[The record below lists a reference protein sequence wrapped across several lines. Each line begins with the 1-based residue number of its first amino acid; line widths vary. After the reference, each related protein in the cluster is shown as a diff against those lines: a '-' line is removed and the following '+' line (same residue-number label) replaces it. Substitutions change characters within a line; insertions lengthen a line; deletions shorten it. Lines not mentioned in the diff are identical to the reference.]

1 MQEWQTYPKRNA
13 KNFPVKGGSPCRNDD
28 YSINKTIAE
37 YKCYSGWVS
46 MAGMVGPHKKEW
58 WVHMLRNLQSR
69 LFQKPGNFDW
79 YLHPT
84 MYFVRVLY
92 QILNEL
98 AYPRSPTCPHKA
110 PLAHYNNL
118 THHITGLPNALVR
131 VCAYSTGWHYAC
143 GWQN

>member
-58 WVHMLRNLQSR
+58 WVHMLRNLQ
-69 LFQKPGNFDW
+69 
-79 YLHPT
+79 
-84 MYFVRVLY
+84 
-92 QILNEL
+92 I
-98 AYPRSPTCPHKA
+98 
-110 PLAHYNNL
+110 
-118 THHITGLPNALVR
+118 GL
-131 VCAYSTGWHYAC
+131 
-143 GWQN
+143 